1 MGQCFL
7 YKRGSGGGGG
17 VVGKEATAKGSVLSL
32 ANSLERPLKGLRIFG
47 RTSQNGTPT
56 PDAPVA
62 LVSPGDDGVLDVNI
76 VGKNLLEVN
85 FAKRTDRGVT
95 FEGDGAGGVIVSGS
109 ASSYPYCAVG
119 QVYLIANVAYSAFLR
134 GNIPNTLKMRIVD
147 RTVSP
152 VYIPAQGAA
161 ANSFKAKTSGWY
173 LYELTTDPGFDGSF
187 TCYPQI
193 EAAAAVTDYE
203 PYKTAQTLPLPTP
216 NGLPGI
222 PVASGGNYTDTSGLQ
237 WVCDEVDF
245 SRGVYV
251 QRTQV
256 YSFTGDENVS
266 APYWDATGFYYNIG
280 SYGYPAPIN
289 GSELVTTPCSHT
301 TGRGA
306 LVQGTLFFR
315 NIGSFASQA
324 EAKAW
329 LKSQY
334 NAGTSFTVLY
344 QLATPVETPLS
355 AEDLTAYAALHTN
368 YPNTTIY
375 NDGGAEM
382 EVKYIGG

>member
-134 GNIPNTLKMRIVD
+134 GNIPNTLKMPIV
-147 RTVSP
+147 P
-152 VYIPAQGAA
+152 Q
-161 ANSFKAKTSGWY
+161 SGSSS
-173 LYELTTDPGFDGSF
+173 TMSVP
-187 TCYPQI
+187 
-193 EAAAAVTDYE
+193 
-203 PYKTAQTLPLPTP
+203 
-216 NGLPGI
+216 
-222 PVASGGNYTDTSGLQ
+222 
-237 WVCDEVDF
+237 
-245 SRGVYV
+245 
-251 QRTQV
+251 
-256 YSFTGDENVS
+256 S
-266 APYWDATGFYYNIG
+266 APRRSSG
-280 SYGYPAPIN
+280 SPRI
-289 GSELVTTPCSHT
+289 
-301 TGRGA
+301 
-306 LVQGTLFFR
+306 
-315 NIGSFASQA
+315 
-324 EAKAW
+324 
-329 LKSQY
+329 
-334 NAGTSFTVLY
+334 
-344 QLATPVETPLS
+344 TPLACPS
-355 AEDLTAYAALHTN
+355 PSRSLMPPKRRL
-368 YPNTTIY
+368 PPISF
-375 NDGGAEM
+375 
-382 EVKYIGG
+382 